1 MYRLVALD
9 VDGTLLDPAH
19 NLSPRTQAAIHSAQR
34 NGVTIALATGKL
46 LASVQPLLADLRLSG
61 THITCNGAALMD
73 AATGAPVATWSLS
86 DAHVEMALAA
96 IHDLA
101 PAMAIAWYTTDAIYT
116 DALWGLL
123 DETLAAYHE
132 PALRHVA
139 RLDHTLLPP
148 PLKFLMTGDHAQLLS
163 LRDALRAR
171 IGSAM
176 TVVRTTSD
184 FVEVMAPGVSKGVA
198 LHDLAARLA
207 IPHEAIVAIGDGE
220 NDIALLDV
228 AGLGIAMGNAMPALL
243 PHAQQTT
250 QSNAD
255 DGVARARERLGLALE
270 APLPHAPTPSGH
282 SRRKDRHS
290 GAPVR

>member
-9 VDGTLLDPAH
+9 VDGTLLNPAH
-19 NLSPRTQAAIHSAQR
+19 NLSARTQAAIHAAQR
-34 NGVTIALATGKL
+34 SGVTIALATGKL

-61 THITCNGAALMD
+61 THITCNGAALMA

-86 DAHVEMALAA
+86 DAHVELALAA
-96 IHDLA
+96 IRALA
-101 PAMAIAWYTTDAIYT
+101 PDMAIAWYTTDAIYT
-116 DALWGLL
+116 DSPWGPL

-132 PALRHVA
+132 PALRHVT
-139 RLDHTLLPP
+139 RLDGTLPP
-148 PLKFLMTGDHAQLLS
+148 PLKFLMTGDHAHLLS
-163 LRDALRAR
+163 LRDALRER
-171 IGSAM
+171 IGSVV

-207 IPHEAIVAIGDGE
+207 IPREAIVAIGDGE
-220 NDIALLDV
+220 NDIALLDA

-250 QSNAD
+250 QSNAE
-255 DGVARARERLGLALE
+255 DGVARALERLGLA
-270 APLPHAPTPSGH
+270 
-282 SRRKDRHS
+282 
-290 GAPVR
+290 

>member
-9 VDGTLLDPAH
+9 VDGTLLDPSH
-19 NLSPRTQAAIHSAQR
+19 NLAPRTQAAIHSAQQA
-34 NGVTIALATGKL
+34 GVTICLATGKL
-46 LASVQPLLADLRLSG
+46 LASVQPLVGDLRLSG

-86 DAHVEMALAA
+86 DAHVDMALAA
-96 IHDLA
+96 IHEFA

-116 DALWGLL
+116 DAPWGPL

-132 PALRHVA
+132 PALHHVA
-139 RLDHTLLPP
+139 RLDHTLPP
-148 PLKFLMTGDHAQLLS
+148 PLKFLMTGDQAGLLS

-171 IGSAM
+171 IGAVM

-198 LHDLAARLA
+198 LHELAARLA
-207 IPHEAIVAIGDGE
+207 IPREAIVAIGDGE
-220 NDIALLDV
+220 NDIALLDA

-250 QSNAD
+250 LSNAE
-255 DGVARARERLGLALE
+255 DGVAHALARLGLA
-270 APLPHAPTPSGH
+270 
-282 SRRKDRHS
+282 
-290 GAPVR
+290 